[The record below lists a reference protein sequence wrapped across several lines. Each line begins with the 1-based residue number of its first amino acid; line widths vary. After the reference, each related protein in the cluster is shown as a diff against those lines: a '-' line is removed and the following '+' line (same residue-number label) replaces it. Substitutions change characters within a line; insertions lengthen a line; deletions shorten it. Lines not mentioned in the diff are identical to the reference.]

1 MTSAVRTRVATA
13 FVVAVLAGV
22 VLFRE
27 GKLSMPS
34 LPSAQSR
41 AEPQPQDA
49 VYRML
54 DAIRDGDLKTY
65 LDSHTGSAAESLR
78 RTVEEMGEAK
88 LIEALQ
94 RQNKP
99 LKGIAV
105 NEPERIS
112 PTQAKTRVEYVFAD
126 RNEVQTVFF
135 ENVQGTWRISRV
147 DSAERIR
154 TIVPYGTSVNDVK

>member
-126 RNEVQTVFF
+126 RNEVQTVLF
-135 ENVQGTWRISRV
+135 ENVRGTWRISRV
-147 DSAERIR
+147 DGAERIR